1 MIELTKAEEQI
12 LYLLWQLGEGT
23 VQDVIAIIDK
33 EKKPSRTTVSTVIRI
48 LESKKAVGHK
58 YSNKRSFV
66 YYPILTKEA
75 YSRQQLSRLVQ
86 RYFNNSFASLAS
98 FFAKENNLT
107 LEELDVLLDEAKK
120 ELKETTSNHE

>member
-23 VQDVIAIIDK
+23 VQDVIALIDK

-48 LESKKAVGHK
+48 LESKKAVGHRPK
-58 YSNKRSFV
+58 DKRGFI
-66 YYPILTKEA
+66 YFPILTKEE
-75 YSRQQLSRLVQ
+75 YTRQQLSRMVK

-98 FFAKENNLT
+98 FFAKDNNLSI
-107 LEELDVLLDEAKK
+107 EELDALMDEAKRVMTAST
-120 ELKETTSNHE
+120 EE